1 MAVFRQVNKAERA
14 KAEKAK
20 REAAW
25 EAEQARVKA
34 LGDLFSALPEGH
46 QKAALLDAMTDR
58 AIALMNSAKHEHA
71 DVLIE
76 FLPNDHAR
84 DLLDWYFDENGPDTF
99 TPKAATAD
107 YEITQP
113 GEIQGGAPQQGGPD
127 REHSEQ
133 ADALYDALSQMV
145 GWAEDGAPD
154 EGRQLV
160 LTEARS
166 ALKGLRLVRPANEI
180 IEIAKDLVA
189 LWQSPKIQGLPR
201 SERNTAIEETRNK
214 LIAAVSAVPE
224 W

>member
-1 MAVFRQVNKAERA
+1 MGTTKAERA
-14 KAEKAK
+14 ARDKAE

-25 EAEQARVKA
+25 EAEQARVRA

-58 AIALMNSAKHEHA
+58 AIDLMNSAKHEHA

-76 FLPNDHAR
+76 FMPNDHAR

-107 YEITQP
+107 YEFTQP
-113 GEIQGGAPQQGGPD
+113 REVQGEPQQPGGSD
-127 REHSEQ
+127 GQRSEQ
-133 ADALYDALSQMV
+133 ADALHDALSQMV

-154 EGRQLV
+154 EGRQFV

-166 ALKGLRLVRPANEI
+166 ALKGLRIVRPQNEI

-201 SERNTAIEETRNK
+201 SERNAAIEETRSK
-214 LIAAVSAVPE
+214 LIAAVSAVPNGE
-224 W
+224 R